1 MAFWNKQQKKEEEEN
16 SNTISVTI
24 RKETL
29 NKSGFSKAIKH
40 NYRLTKQK
48 SVTNKNG
55 IRILDLAS
63 QKILKVQKESRDIHS
78 LGMKYYEKLVER
90 DRAIVNSARRKGETG
105 RVKYWSDVKH
115 NEISE
120 AVVHVGKGFSENI
133 NSDEAF
139 ELIMSNFNRWLV
151 KTNHTKL
158 FMNPV
163 MHLDED
169 GNIHVHILFNNS
181 DSKSGLKVNLN
192 TKILESLQDEIA
204 VGMDAF
210 GLRRSAKWS
219 ENSTTKKRHEPTVEY
234 KKRKDEEER
243 QNVLLAKMAGEIEK
257 QKAVLVGMIEKQTEN
272 INEAI
277 KAKALE
283 LDGMGDTLI
292 KRQSEIDTALSN
304 YRVPDRR
311 EVLAKQAEIKANDNE
326 LAEQKKEY
334 DRVNDSRITA
344 LALTENL
351 AEKITKQKAEIALM
365 DEKKEER
372 ESVVFTGIDLGNSF
386 VVAIK
391 TFEMFFKDSEKMIS
405 KIEAVLVDLR
415 NDKRTS
421 KNIIKLAKLGNTVNK
436 TIAKGMKQGGGDQER
451 KIVKSTSIKR

>member
-1 MAFWNKQQKKEEEEN
+1 
-16 SNTISVTI
+16 
-24 RKETL
+24 
-29 NKSGFSKAIKH
+29 
-40 NYRLTKQK
+40 
-48 SVTNKNG
+48 
-55 IRILDLAS
+55 
-63 QKILKVQKESRDIHS
+63 
-78 LGMKYYEKLVER
+78 
-90 DRAIVNSARRKGETG
+90 
-105 RVKYWSDVKH
+105 
-115 NEISE
+115 
-120 AVVHVGKGFSENI
+120 
-133 NSDEAF
+133 
-139 ELIMSNFNRWLV
+139 
-151 KTNHTKL
+151 
-158 FMNPV
+158 
-163 MHLDED
+163 
-169 GNIHVHILFNNS
+169 
-181 DSKSGLKVNLN
+181 
-192 TKILESLQDEIA
+192 
-204 VGMDAF
+204 
-210 GLRRSAKWS
+210 
-219 ENSTTKKRHEPTVEY
+219 
-234 KKRKDEEER
+234 
-243 QNVLLAKMAGEIEK
+243 LLAKMAGEIEK